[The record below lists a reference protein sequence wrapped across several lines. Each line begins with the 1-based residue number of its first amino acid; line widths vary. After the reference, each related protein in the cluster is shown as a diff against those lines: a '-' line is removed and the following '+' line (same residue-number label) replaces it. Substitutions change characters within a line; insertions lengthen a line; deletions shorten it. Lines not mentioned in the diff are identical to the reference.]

1 MEPTK
6 ETLSE
11 LQLHDLLIE
20 LPEWALED
28 GKLVRDWTLP
38 SFVEA
43 IAFVNRV
50 AQIAEEAQHHPDID
64 IRYNLVQLALVS
76 HDAGGITERDARMAR
91 RLSAAFPTSAA

>member
-1 MEPTK
+1 MPSSK
-6 ETLSE
+6 EKLSE
-11 LQLHDLLIE
+11 QQLHDLLIE
-20 LPEWALED
+20 LPEWALVD

-50 AQIAEEAQHHPDID
+50 ALLAEEAQHHPDID

-91 RLSAAFPTSAA
+91 RLSTAFPIS